1 MRLLLDT
8 HAFLWWVTDDD
19 RLSDAG
25 RASIGASENEVFL
38 SAVSVWEII
47 TKVRIGRLPIAEPV
61 DGFIARHLD
70 ENAFQPLSITMRH
83 TFALQTLP
91 DLHRDPFDRMLVAQA
106 LTEAMPL
113 VTGDRAV
120 RAYPVSTIW

>member
-19 RLSDAG
+19 RLSAAG
-25 RASIGASENEVFL
+25 RASIGASEHEVFL

-47 TKVRIGRLPIAEPV
+47 TKARIGRLTLLQPV
-61 DGFIARHLD
+61 DGFIAQHLE

-83 TFALQTLP
+83 TFALETLP
-91 DLHRDPFDRMLVAQA
+91 DLHRDPFDRMLIAQA
-106 LTEAMPL
+106 VSEDMPL
-113 VTGDRAV
+113 VTGDHAI
-120 RAYPVSTIW
+120 RAYPVPTIW